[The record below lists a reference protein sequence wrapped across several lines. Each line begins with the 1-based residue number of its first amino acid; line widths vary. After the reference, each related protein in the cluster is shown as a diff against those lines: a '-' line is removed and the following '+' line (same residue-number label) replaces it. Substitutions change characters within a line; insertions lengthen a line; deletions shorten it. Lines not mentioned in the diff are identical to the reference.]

1 LRNRDREQR
10 ERKIL
15 RDRGERERKISR
27 TETEETEVK
36 QERINT

>member
-1 LRNRDREQR
+1 M
-10 ERKIL
+10 L